1 MKKKVLAID
10 DSEDIRTLLTHILGN
25 EYDLVTEATGEYG
38 LKSALIFKPD
48 LIILDLGLPEMDGFE
63 LCNRFR
69 SLPDLEEVPIII
81 LSGQKGSEVHTKAYN
96 LGADNFI
103 EKPFSHDELLALIR
117 SKLRLGGS
125 TTRKN
130 LGEVMID
137 LKKGSA
143 YYRGDKIDLTP
154 KEFKILA
161 VLSLKLGQ
169 VTTRDEIFKK
179 VWEKTHVSDRVIDN
193 HVTALRKKMINTGVL
208 IESVY
213 AEGYKISISSI

>member
-1 MKKKVLAID
+1 MKKKILAID
-10 DSEDIRTLLTHILGN
+10 DSEDIRMLLRHILS
-25 EYDLVTEATGEYG
+25 EDYDLITEATGEFG
-38 LKSALIFKPD
+38 LKSALVFKPE
-48 LIILDLGLPEMDGFE
+48 LIILDLGLPEMDGLSYVTDFA
-63 LCNRFR
+63 LCLIWKRFLLLFCLAKR
-69 SLPDLEEVPIII
+69 HA
-81 LSGQKGSEVHTKAYN
+81 EVHTKAYT

-103 EKPFSHDELLALIR
+103 EKPFDHAELQALIK

-161 VLSLKLGQ
+161 VLSLKVGE
-169 VTTRDEIFKK
+169 VTSREEIFKK

-193 HVTALRKKMINTGVL
+193 HVTAIRKKND
-208 IESVY
+208 EY
-213 AEGYKISISSI
+213 RSID

>member
-1 MKKKVLAID
+1 MKKKILAID
-10 DSEDIRTLLTHILGN
+10 DSEDIRTLLKHILSDSY
-25 EYDLVTEATGEYG
+25 ELVTEATGEYG

-81 LSGQKGSEVHTKAYN
+81 LSGQKGAEVHTKAYT

-103 EKPFSHDELLALIR
+103 EKPFDHDELQALIK

-130 LGEVMID
+130 LGDVTID

-143 YYRGDKIDLTP
+143 YYKGDKIDLTP

-169 VTTRDEIFKK
+169 VTTREEIFKK

-193 HVTALRKKMINTGVL
+193 HVTALRKKMMNTGVL

-213 AEGYKISISSI
+213 AEGYKISISTF

>member
-1 MKKKVLAID
+1 LKKKILAID
-10 DSEDIRTLLTHILGN
+10 DSEDIRMLLRHILK
-25 EYDLVTEATGEYG
+25 EDYELVTEATGEYG
-38 LKSALIFKPD
+38 LKSALVYKPD

-81 LSGQKGSEVHTKAYN
+81 LSGQKGPEVHTKAYT
-96 LGADNFI
+96 LGADNFV
-103 EKPFSHDELLALIR
+103 EKPFNHDELLALIK

-130 LGEVMID
+130 LGEVTID

-143 YYRGDKIDLTP
+143 YYRGDKVDLTP

-161 VLSLKLGQ
+161 VLSLKVGE
-169 VTTRDEIFKK
+169 VTTREEIFKK

-193 HVTALRKKMINTGVL
+193 HVTALRKKMMNTGIL
-208 IESVY
+208 IESIY
-213 AEGYKISISSI
+213 AEGYKISIIGQ

>member
-1 MKKKVLAID
+1 MIK
-10 DSEDIRTLLTHILGN
+10 
-25 EYDLVTEATGEYG
+25 
-38 LKSALIFKPD
+38 
-48 LIILDLGLPEMDGFE
+48 
-63 LCNRFR
+63 
-69 SLPDLEEVPIII
+69 
-81 LSGQKGSEVHTKAYN
+81 
-96 LGADNFI
+96 
-103 EKPFSHDELLALIR
+103 

-130 LGEVMID
+130 IGDVTID

-143 YYRGDKIDLTP
+143 YYKGDKIDLTP

-169 VTTRDEIFKK
+169 VTTREEIFKK

-193 HVTALRKKMINTGVL
+193 HVTALRKMMNTGVL

-213 AEGYKISISSI
+213 AEGYKISISTF